1 MVQRFLL
8 PPGRLY
14 LFRNLALISEVW
26 DLNLSSFMV
35 RNLVEFI
42 TFYCL
47 STFDHILE
55 LRLAP
60 KICPMSY
67 LSFPLS
73 ASGILNC

>member
-1 MVQRFLL
+1 MWI
-8 PPGRLY
+8 GGGSMHW
-14 LFRNLALISEVW
+14 SEVW

-35 RNLVEFI
+35 RNLVEFII

-73 ASGILNC
+73 DSGILNC